1 VGHAQSGY
9 FILDGKKK
17 CLILDSITSYVVFAN
32 VSQTKLN
39 TFFSKERKKYG
50 LGKRVRRAKKKKK
63 KKRGGE
69 KWLLGPLQDWGY
81 MSVLEYLP
89 VMHETQ
95 AWSPVP
101 HRCGSTHL

>member
-1 VGHAQSGY
+1 
-9 FILDGKKK
+9 
-17 CLILDSITSYVVFAN
+17 
-32 VSQTKLN
+32 
-39 TFFSKERKKYG
+39 
-50 LGKRVRRAKKKKK
+50 
-63 KKRGGE
+63 
-69 KWLLGPLQDWGY
+69 LGPLQDWGY